1 MKTKVQIVERKFHIN
16 REKNIVTCVITT
28 LNSPN
33 CALGDYIDGYTFAT
47 RDRRI
52 YCRHTFVATAKC
64 SPLDTFDENKGKR
77 IAESRA
83 KVKAF
88 KYYMNVYTKISQVLN
103 NASVEILN
111 TALACK
117 YAGETELKHIN
128 ELDNDSKCR

>member
-16 REKNIVTCVITT
+16 REKNIVTCIITT
-28 LNSPN
+28 WVSPKNS
-33 CALGDYIDGYTFAT
+33 LGEYIDGYSYAT
-47 RDRRI
+47 KDHRVQ
-52 YCRHTFVATAKC
+52 CRHTFVATAKC

-88 KYYMNVYTKISQVLN
+88 KYYMNVYTKISQALN
-103 NASVEILN
+103 SVSVEILN
-111 TALACK
+111 TALACR
-117 YAGETELKHIN
+117 YAGETELKHIE